1 MRGAK
6 EAVKN
11 KALESPPGPAV
22 LPPSPGYPLPGCSSA
37 EPDSVSPDLFTLSAR
52 RLQNQK
58 SSKSIDQRRVRCRPI
73 HTVRGRKLSLGFL
86 MDLPARRL
94 ARTTKHELCR
104 SRLSGIV

>member
-11 KALESPPGPAV
+11 KALEAPPGPAV

-37 EPDSVSPDLFTLSAR
+37 EPDSVSPDPFTLSIP

-58 SSKSIDQRRVRCRPI
+58 SSKSIDQRRVRCRPYTRCEAVNSLWDSATI
-73 HTVRGRKLSLGFL
+73 SRREDWPAPPNCAARGLV
-86 MDLPARRL
+86 
-94 ARTTKHELCR
+94 E
-104 SRLSGIV
+104 

>member
-37 EPDSVSPDLFTLSAR
+37 EPDSVSPDQFTLPTSC
-52 RLQNQK
+52 LQNQK
-58 SSKSIDQRRVRCRPI
+58 SSKSTAGRASPLPSFTRCEVVASPWDSATISRHVDWPAPPY
-73 HTVRGRKLSLGFL
+73 TCCAARGLV
-86 MDLPARRL
+86 
-94 ARTTKHELCR
+94 E
-104 SRLSGIV
+104 

>member
-6 EAVKN
+6 EAVKIE
-11 KALESPPGPAV
+11 ALESPPGPAV

-37 EPDSVSPDLFTLSAR
+37 EPDSVSPDPFTLSIP

-58 SSKSIDQRRVRCRPI
+58 SSKSSAGRACPLPSLY
-73 HTVRGRKLSLGFL
+73 TVRGRNLSLGFGN
-86 MDLPARRL
+86 DLPARRL

>member
-37 EPDSVSPDLFTLSAR
+37 EPDSVSPDQFTLPTSC
-52 RLQNQK
+52 LQNQK
-58 SSKSIDQRRVRCRPI
+58 SSKSTVGRASPLPSFTRCEVVAF
-73 HTVRGRKLSLGFL
+73 TLGF
-86 MDLPARRL
+86 DNELPARRL
-94 ARTTKHELCR
+94 ARTTIHVLCR
-104 SRLSGIV
+104 TRLSGIV